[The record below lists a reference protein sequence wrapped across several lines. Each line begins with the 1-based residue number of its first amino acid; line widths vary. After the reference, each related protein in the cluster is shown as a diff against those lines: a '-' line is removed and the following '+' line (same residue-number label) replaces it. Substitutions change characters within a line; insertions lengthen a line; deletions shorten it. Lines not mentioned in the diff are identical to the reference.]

1 MYVVIAGAGKV
12 GEYLATLM
20 LRSNNEVAIIEHDLE
35 TADRL
40 SVVLEG
46 SYLVIHG
53 DGCDSKF
60 QEDAGIRRAD
70 VFVAATGQDDNNLVA
85 CEIAQRVFNVN
96 RCVARVNNPRNMRI
110 FQELGIESVSST
122 TLIANLIEEET
133 MAGSMS
139 VMSNLTHG
147 NVLLAEMTV
156 PRMKHHS
163 NDEGILVCDIPLP
176 AESLIVAV
184 SSGED
189 DVSVANP
196 DMVLYPGDKAI
207 VAADTQVRD
216 AVRACFRSL

>member
-12 GEYLATLM
+12 GEYLAPLM
-20 LRSNNEVAIIEHDLE
+20 LNGGNDVAVIERDSK

-40 SVVLEG
+40 SMVLQG
-46 SYLVIHG
+46 SYLVING

-60 QEDAGIRRAD
+60 QEDAGIRKAD

-85 CEIAQRVFNVN
+85 CEIAQRVFFVP

-139 VMSNLTHG
+139 VMSSLTHG
-147 NVLLAEMTV
+147 NVSLQEVTL
-156 PRMKHHS
+156 PRMKHHNNEKGVRVS
-163 NDEGILVCDIPLP
+163 DIPLP
-176 AESLIVAV
+176 TDSLIVAV
-184 SSGED
+184 DTGD
-189 DVSVANP
+189 DVSVVSPAT
-196 DMVLYPGDKAI
+196 VLYPGDKAI
-207 VAADTQVRD
+207 VAADTSVRD
-216 AVRACFRSL
+216 DVRACFRSL

>member
-12 GEYLATLM
+12 GEYLAVLM
-20 LRSNNEVAIIEHDLE
+20 LKGGNDVAVIERDLE
-35 TADRL
+35 VADRL
-40 SVVLEG
+40 SVVLQG
-46 SYLVIHG
+46 RYLVIHG
-53 DGCDSKF
+53 DGCDSKY

-147 NVLLAEMTV
+147 NVVLAEMTV
-156 PRMKHHS
+156 LRMKHHS
-163 NDEGILVCDIPLP
+163 NDQGVLVSDIPMP

-189 DVSVANP
+189 DVSVASP
-196 DMVLYPGDKAI
+196 DTVLFPGDKAI
-207 VAADTQVRD
+207 VAADTEVRD

>member
-12 GEYLATLM
+12 GEYLAVLM
-20 LRSNNEVAIIEHDLE
+20 LKGGNDVAVIERDLE
-35 TADRL
+35 VADRL
-40 SVVLEG
+40 SVVLQG
-46 SYLVIHG
+46 RYLVIHG
-53 DGCDSKF
+53 DGCDSKY

-139 VMSNLTHG
+139 VMSSLTHG
-147 NVLLAEMTV
+147 NVSLQEVTL
-156 PRMKHHS
+156 PRMKHHNNEKGVRVS
-163 NDEGILVCDIPLP
+163 DIPLP
-176 AESLIVAV
+176 TDSLIVAV
-184 SSGED
+184 DTGD
-189 DVSVANP
+189 DVSVVSPAT
-196 DMVLYPGDKAI
+196 VLYPGDKAI
-207 VAADTQVRD
+207 VAADTSVRD
-216 AVRACFRSL
+216 DVRACFRSL

>member
-20 LRSNNEVAIIEHDLE
+20 LNGGNDVAVIERDSK

-40 SVVLEG
+40 SMVLQG
-46 SYLVIHG
+46 SYLVING

-60 QEDAGIRRAD
+60 QEDAGIRKAD

-85 CEIAQRVFNVN
+85 CEIAQRVFFVP

-139 VMSNLTHG
+139 VMSSLTHG
-147 NVLLAEMTV
+147 NVSLQEVTL
-156 PRMKHHS
+156 PRMKHHNNEKGVRVS
-163 NDEGILVCDIPLP
+163 DIPLP
-176 AESLIVAV
+176 TDSLIVAV
-184 SSGED
+184 DTGD
-189 DVSVANP
+189 DVSVVSPAT
-196 DMVLYPGDKAI
+196 VLYPGDKAI
-207 VAADTQVRD
+207 VAAETSVRD
-216 AVRACFRSL
+216 DVRACFRSL

>member
-12 GEYLATLM
+12 GEYLAVLM
-20 LRSNNEVAIIEHDLE
+20 LKGGNDVAVIERDLE
-35 TADRL
+35 VADRL
-40 SVVLEG
+40 SVVLQG
-46 SYLVIHG
+46 RYLVIHG
-53 DGCDSKF
+53 DGCDSKY

-147 NVLLAEMTV
+147 NVVLAEMTV

-163 NDEGILVCDIPLP
+163 NDQGVLVSDIPMP

-189 DVSVANP
+189 DVSVASP
-196 DMVLYPGDKAI
+196 DTVLFPGDKAI
-207 VAADTQVRD
+207 VAADTDVRD

>member
-20 LRSNNEVAIIEHDLE
+20 LNGGNDVAVIERDSK

-40 SVVLEG
+40 SMVLQG
-46 SYLVIHG
+46 SYLVING

-60 QEDAGIRRAD
+60 QEDAGIRKAD

-85 CEIAQRVFNVN
+85 CEIAQRVFFVP

-139 VMSNLTHG
+139 VMSSLTHG
-147 NVLLAEMTV
+147 NVSLQEVTLQ
-156 PRMKHHS
+156 RMKHHNNEKGVRVS
-163 NDEGILVCDIPLP
+163 DIPLP
-176 AESLIVAV
+176 TDSLIVAV
-184 SSGED
+184 DTGD
-189 DVSVANP
+189 DVSVVSPAT
-196 DMVLYPGDKAI
+196 VLYPGDKAI
-207 VAADTQVRD
+207 VAAETSVRD
-216 AVRACFRSL
+216 DVRACFRSL